1 MLVSFDDADNLK
13 QKLQRSE
20 LVSLR
25 SRVTHL
31 ESLLSANL
39 DSMSTQQRYYEGEI
53 SKLVAQQKRMQQT
66 VESYE
71 KQSARDKMIIK
82 FREERISKLEKE
94 GHSIA
99 AEGIVDE
106 LRKEVIMWKE
116 ASEHNTQAAKLFA
129 EKNDLQKKLESIDQ
143 EVR

>member
-71 KQSARDKMIIK
+71 K
-82 FREERISKLEKE
+82 
-94 GHSIA
+94 
-99 AEGIVDE
+99 
-106 LRKEVIMWKE
+106 
-116 ASEHNTQAAKLFA
+116 
-129 EKNDLQKKLESIDQ
+129 
-143 EVR
+143 